1 MSVFTDMGK
10 HAALA
15 MNKSPHDK
23 LGYTQERE
31 ACYRA
36 IQLLPDD
43 DKLQARQE
51 FDNAYRQFRS
61 K

>member
-10 HAALA
+10 HAAIC
-15 MNKSPHDK
+15 MNNDDK

-36 IQLLPDD
+36 IKLLPDD

-51 FDNAYRQFRS
+51 FDNAYRQYRT

>member
-1 MSVFTDMGK
+1 MVSVYENMGRQ
-10 HAALA
+10 AAICY
-15 MNKSPHDK
+15 NRDDK

-36 IQLLPDD
+36 IKLLPND

-51 FDNAYRQFRS
+51 FDNAYRQYRS

>member
-10 HAALA
+10 HAAIC
-15 MNKSPHDK
+15 MNKSDK